1 MHNKIRIQIT
11 GTVQGVGFRPFV
23 YNLAKKYNLKGFCLN
38 DSRGILIE
46 VQGELIDRFIEEIR
60 TSPPPLSRIE
70 ELTSRVLVDG
80 EAYKDFS
87 IRESMSLEGS
97 FTFVSPDIATC
108 HDCLRELF
116 DPLDRR
122 YYYPFINCTNCGPRY
137 SITKDIPYDR
147 SNTTMDCLTMCEACE
162 SEYHDPANRR
172 FHAQPNACPVCGPQ
186 LMLLNNEGFAVQTQ
200 DPIST
205 VCTLLQDGKI
215 VAVKGLGGYH
225 IACDALNSKSV
236 SLLRKR
242 KYREDKPFAVMMENI
257 ETVNTFCFVDAMEE
271 ALLLSTQRPIVLLKK
286 KSDCTIPHDIAPD
299 NLYLGVMLPYTPLHY
314 LIIKE
319 SRLPLVMTSG
329 NVSDEPIAYK
339 DTEALERL
347 KGIADYFLVHN
358 RDIFMRCDD
367 SVVKV
372 VEDKEII
379 VRRSRG
385 YAPFPV
391 RLQYSFPKP
400 VLACGAFLKNT
411 FCLARGNHAFLSHHI
426 GDLENT
432 ETMNSYETAIEHYKR
447 LFSIEPEVIAYDLH
461 PEYLSTKYAL
471 AQKDDILKIGVQHH
485 HAHIVS
491 CMAENNINHKVIGV
505 AFDGLGY
512 GDDGNFW
519 GGEFLVA
526 DLSGFE
532 RAGHLDYVPM
542 PGGEQ
547 AIKEP
552 WRMAIS
558 YLYHM
563 YGTDIHL
570 LRLFNTPKFI
580 QAKNDK
586 LGCLWQ
592 QLLSSPLERGAGG
605 VLRQTYTPLN
615 PLFLEGNH
623 KRLKFLNI
631 KLEILFKMLSQKIN
645 SPLISSM
652 GRLFDGVASLLDL
665 QHSVNYEGQAAVK
678 LESIA
683 DECETGHYPFGINAN
698 AGGRCNVPFIIQ
710 WQPVIKKIIEDMHHK
725 TASPTIS
732 ARFHNSIVKMVVQVC
747 TMLRNS
753 KGINDVVLSGG
764 VFQNNFLLSRLV
776 KKLKLH
782 GFTLYSHK
790 KVPCND
796 GGLSLGQAVI
806 VGERL
811 KTCV

>member
-1 MHNKIRIQIT
+1 MHNRIRIQIT

-23 YNLAKKYNLKGFCLN
+23 YNLAKKYNLNGFCQN
-38 DSRGILIE
+38 DSRGVLIE
-46 VQGELIDRFIEEIR
+46 VQGELIDRFIEEIK

-80 EAYKDFS
+80 EAYKDFI
-87 IRESMSLEGS
+87 IRESVSHEGN

-108 HDCLRELF
+108 QDCLKELF
-116 DPLDRR
+116 DPMDRR
-122 YYYPFINCTNCGPRY
+122 YHYPFINCTNCGPRY

-147 SNTTMDCLTMCEACE
+147 SKTTMDCFTMCEACE
-162 SEYHDPANRR
+162 NEYHDPANRR

-205 VCTLLQDGKI
+205 VCTLLHDGKI

-242 KYREDKPFAVMMENI
+242 KYREDKPFAVMMESI
-257 ETVNTFCFVDAMEE
+257 ETVNKFCFVNVKEE
-271 ALLLSTQRPIVLLKK
+271 TFLLSIQRPIVLLRK
-286 KSDCTIPHDIAPD
+286 KSDCAIPHDIAPD
-299 NLYLGVMLPYTPLHY
+299 NLYLGVMLPYTPLHH

-319 SRLPLVMTSG
+319 SGLPLVMTSG

-347 KGIADYFLVHN
+347 KGIADYFLVHD

-372 VEDKEII
+372 VEDNEMII
-379 VRRSRG
+379 RRSRG

-471 AQKDDILKIGVQHH
+471 AQRDDMFKIGVQHH

-491 CMAENNINHKVIGV
+491 CMAENGIHDKVIGV
-505 AFDGLGY
+505 VFDGLGY

-519 GGEFLVA
+519 GGEFFIA
-526 DLSGFE
+526 DLSGYQ

-558 YLYHM
+558 YLHHM
-563 YGTDIHL
+563 YGNDIHL

-580 QAKNDK
+580 QEKND
-586 LGCLWQ
+586 
-592 QLLSSPLERGAGG
+592 
-605 VLRQTYTPLN
+605 T
-615 PLFLEGNH
+615 
-623 KRLKFLNI
+623 
-631 KLEILFKMLSQKIN
+631 LEILIKMLSRKIN
-645 SPLISSM
+645 SPLTSSM

-683 DECETGHYPFGINAN
+683 DEHIVEHYPFDIDVSVGA
-698 AGGRCNVPFIIQ
+698 RCSVPIIIQ
-710 WQPVIKKIIEDMHHK
+710 WQPVIKHIIEDMHHRI
-725 TASPTIS
+725 ASPVIS
-732 ARFHNSIVKMVVQVC
+732 ARFHNSIVEMVVQVC

-776 KKLKLH
+776 KKLKLQ
-782 GFTLYSHK
+782 GFTVYSHK

-806 VGERL
+806 AGERL

>member
-1 MHNKIRIQIT
+1 MHNRIRIQIT

-23 YNLAKKYNLKGFCLN
+23 YNLANKYNLKGFCLN
-38 DSRGILIE
+38 DSRGVLIE
-46 VQGELIDRFIEEIR
+46 VQGEMIDRFIEEIK

-80 EAYKDFS
+80 EAYEDFS
-87 IRESMSLEGS
+87 IRESVSHEGN

-108 HDCLRELF
+108 QDCLKELF
-116 DPLDRR
+116 NPMDRR
-122 YYYPFINCTNCGPRY
+122 YRYPFINCTNCGPRY
-137 SITKDIPYDR
+137 SITKNIPYDR
-147 SNTTMDCLTMCEACE
+147 SKTTMDCFSMCEACE
-162 SEYHDPANRR
+162 SEYHDPKNRR

-200 DPIST
+200 DLIST

-225 IACDALNSKSV
+225 LACDALNSKSV

-242 KYREDKPFAVMMENI
+242 KYREDKPFALMMENI
-257 ETVNTFCFVDAMEE
+257 ETVNTYCFVNTKEE
-271 ALLLSTQRPIVLLKK
+271 TLLLSTQRPIVLLKK
-286 KSDCTIPHDIAPD
+286 KCGYTIPHDIAPD
-299 NLYLGVMLPYTPLHY
+299 NLYLGVMLPYTPLHH

-319 SRLPLVMTSG
+319 SGLPLVMTSG

-339 DTEALERL
+339 DNEALEKL
-347 KGIADYFLVHN
+347 KSIADYFLVHD
-358 RDIFMRCDD
+358 REIFVRCDD

-372 VEDKEII
+372 VEDEEMII
-379 VRRSRG
+379 RRSRG

-432 ETMNSYETAIEHYKR
+432 ETMNSYEMAIEHYKR
-447 LFSIEPEVIAYDLH
+447 LFSIEPEMIAYDLH

-471 AQKDDILKIGVQHH
+471 AQRDDMFKIGVQHH

-491 CMAENNINHKVIGV
+491 CMAENNIRDKVIGV

-519 GGEFLVA
+519 GGEFFIA
-526 DLSGFE
+526 DFSEYE

-563 YGTDIHL
+563 YGNDIPM

-580 QAKNDK
+580 LEKND
-586 LGCLWQ
+586 
-592 QLLSSPLERGAGG
+592 
-605 VLRQTYTPLN
+605 T
-615 PLFLEGNH
+615 
-623 KRLKFLNI
+623 
-631 KLEILFKMLSQKIN
+631 LEILIKMLSRKIN
-645 SPLISSM
+645 SPLTSSM
-652 GRLFDGVASLLDL
+652 GRLFDGVASLLCL
-665 QHSVNYEGQAAVK
+665 LHSVNYEGQAAVK

-683 DECETGHYPFGINAN
+683 DERETGHYSFDINTN
-698 AGGRCNVPFIIQ
+698 AAADCNMPIVIQ
-710 WQPVIKKIIEDMHHK
+710 WQPVMKHIIEDMQRRI
-725 TASPTIS
+725 ASSIIS
-732 ARFHNSIVKMVVQVC
+732 ARFHNSIVDMVYQVC
-747 TMLRNS
+747 IILRDS
-753 KGINDVVLSGG
+753 KGINNVVLSGG

-776 KKLKLH
+776 KKLKLQ
-782 GFTLYSHK
+782 GFTVYSHK

-796 GGLSLGQAVI
+796 AGLSLGQAVI
-806 VGERL
+806 ASERY
-811 KTCV
+811 KTCA

>member
-1 MHNKIRIQIT
+1 MQISAN
-11 GTVQGVGFRPFV
+11 GVVQGVGFRPYI
-23 YNLAKKYNLKGFCLN
+23 YNLATRFSLSGFVQN
-38 DSRGILIE
+38 DSSG
-46 VQGELIDRFIEEIR
+46 VFIDVEGCDSSVDEFL
-60 TSPPPLSRIE
+60 TCLAKSPPPHAIIE
-70 ELTSRVLVDG
+70 DIHYTTLPPKG
-80 EAYKDFS
+80 YKDF
-87 IRESMSLEGS
+87 IIEESAIKETNTTMICA
-97 FTFVSPDIATC
+97 DISTC
-108 HDCLRELF
+108 PDCLKELF
-116 DPLDRR
+116 DTMDRR
-122 YYYPFINCTNCGPRY
+122 YRYPFINCTNCGPRFT
-137 SITKDIPYDR
+137 IVKDIPYDR
-147 SNTTMDCLTMCEACE
+147 KNTTMSDFRMCHDCS
-162 SEYHDPANRR
+162 SEYHDPQSRR

-186 LMLLNNEGFAVQTQ
+186 LMLLNNEGFTVQTQ

-205 VCTLLQDGKI
+205 VCTLLQDRKI

-225 IACDALNSKSV
+225 IACDALNSNAV

-242 KYREDKPFAVMMENI
+242 KYREDKPFAVMMDTI
-257 ETVNTFCFVDAMEE
+257 DTIKHFCYINAMEE
-271 ALLLSTQRPIVLLKK
+271 ALLLSTKKPIVLLKK
-286 KSDCTIPHDIAPD
+286 KSNCTVPHDVSVHPPPLTPPTRGGGKTFPPPRWGRPGGGAELLPHDIAPD
-299 NLYLGVMLPYTPLHY
+299 NLYLGVMLPYTPLHHI
-314 LIIKE
+314 IIKE
-319 SRLPLVMTSG
+319 SGLSLVMTSG

-339 DTEALERL
+339 DNEALERL
-347 KGIADYFLVHN
+347 KGIADYFLVHD
-358 RDIFMRCDD
+358 REIFMRCDD

-372 VEDKEII
+372 VEDKETII
-379 VRRSRG
+379 RRSRG

-391 RLQYSFPKP
+391 RLQYAFPKP

-461 PEYLSTKYAL
+461 PEHLSTKYAL
-471 AQKDDILKIGVQHH
+471 AQKDTISKIGVQHH

-526 DLSGFE
+526 DLSGYE

-570 LRLFNTPKFI
+570 LRLFDTQKFM
-580 QAKNDK
+580 KERND
-586 LGCLWQ
+586 
-592 QLLSSPLERGAGG
+592 
-605 VLRQTYTPLN
+605 T
-615 PLFLEGNH
+615 
-623 KRLKFLNI
+623 
-631 KLEILFKMLSQKIN
+631 LEILLKMLSRKIN
-645 SPLISSM
+645 SPLTSSM

-678 LESIA
+678 LESIV
-683 DECETGHYPFGINAN
+683 DECETGHYSFGINAN
-698 AGGRCNVPFIIQ
+698 AGRRCNVPFIIQ

-732 ARFHNSIVKMVVQVC
+732 ARFHNSIVEIVLQVC
-747 TMLRNS
+747 TMLRDS
-753 KGINDVVLSGG
+753 KGIDDVVLSGG
-764 VFQNNFLLSRLV
+764 VFQNKFLFSRLV
-776 KKLKLH
+776 KKLKLQ
-782 GFTLYSHK
+782 GFTVYSHK
-790 KVPCND
+790 EVPCND
-796 GGLSLGQAVI
+796 GGISLGQAVI
-806 VGERL
+806 AGERL

>member
-1 MHNKIRIQIT
+1 MLKRMQISAN
-11 GTVQGVGFRPFV
+11 GVVQGVGFRPYI
-23 YNLAKKYNLKGFCLN
+23 YNLAAKLSLSGFVQN
-38 DSRGILIE
+38 DSSG
-46 VQGELIDRFIEEIR
+46 VFIDVEGCDSSVDEFL
-60 TSPPPLSRIE
+60 TCLAKSPPPHAIIE
-70 ELTSRVLVDG
+70 DIHYTTLPPKG
-80 EAYKDFS
+80 YKDF
-87 IRESMSLEGS
+87 IIEESAIKETNTTMICA
-97 FTFVSPDIATC
+97 DISTC
-108 HDCLRELF
+108 PDCLKELF
-116 DPLDRR
+116 DTMDRR
-122 YYYPFINCTNCGPRY
+122 YRYPFINCTNCGPRFT
-137 SITKDIPYDR
+137 IVKDIPYDR
-147 SNTTMDCLTMCEACE
+147 KNTTMSDFRMCHDCS
-162 SEYHDPANRR
+162 SEYHDPQNRR

-186 LMLLNNEGFAVQTQ
+186 LMLLNNEGFTVQTQ

-205 VCTLLQDGKI
+205 VCTLLQDRKI

-225 IACDALNSKSV
+225 IACDALNSNAV

-242 KYREDKPFAVMMENI
+242 KYREDKPFAVMMDTI
-257 ETVNTFCFVDAMEE
+257 DTIKHFCYINAMEE
-271 ALLLSTQRPIVLLKK
+271 ALLLSTKKPIVLLKK

-299 NLYLGVMLPYTPLHY
+299 NLYLGVMLPYTPLHHI
-314 LIIKE
+314 IIKE
-319 SRLPLVMTSG
+319 SEVPLVMTSG

-339 DTEALERL
+339 DNEALERL
-347 KGIADYFLVHN
+347 KGIADYFLVHD
-358 RDIFMRCDD
+358 REIYMRCDD

-372 VEDKEII
+372 VEDKEMII
-379 VRRSRG
+379 RRSRG
-385 YAPFPV
+385 YAPFPL

-400 VLACGAFLKNT
+400 ILACGAFLKNT

-471 AQKDDILKIGVQHH
+471 AQKDTISKIGVQHH

-526 DLSGFE
+526 DLSGYE

-570 LRLFNTPKFI
+570 LRLFDTQKFM
-580 QAKNDK
+580 KERND
-586 LGCLWQ
+586 
-592 QLLSSPLERGAGG
+592 
-605 VLRQTYTPLN
+605 T
-615 PLFLEGNH
+615 
-623 KRLKFLNI
+623 
-631 KLEILFKMLSQKIN
+631 LEILLKMLSRKIN
-645 SPLISSM
+645 SPLTSSM

-678 LESIA
+678 LESIV
-683 DECETGHYPFGINAN
+683 DEHIIEHYPFDINSN
-698 AGGRCNVPFIIQ
+698 VGTRCSVSFIIQ

-732 ARFHNSIVKMVVQVC
+732 ARFHNSIVDMVVQVC
-747 TMLRNS
+747 TILRNS

-764 VFQNNFLLSRLV
+764 VFQNNFLLSRLI
-776 KKLKLH
+776 KKLKLK
-782 GFTLYSHK
+782 GFTVYSHK

-796 GGLSLGQAVI
+796 GGISLGQAVI
-806 VGERL
+806 ADERL

>member
-1 MHNKIRIQIT
+1 MQISAN
-11 GTVQGVGFRPFV
+11 GLVQGVGFRPYI
-23 YNLAKKYNLKGFCLN
+23 YNLAAKLSLSGFVQN
-38 DSRGILIE
+38 DSSGVFIDVEGCDSSVDEFLDCLVKSPPLHAIIE
-46 VQGELIDRFIEEIR
+46 GLQYTTLPPKGYKSFIIEESATKENNATMIC
-60 TSPPPLSRIE
+60 
-70 ELTSRVLVDG
+70 
-80 EAYKDFS
+80 A
-87 IRESMSLEGS
+87 
-97 FTFVSPDIATC
+97 DIATC
-108 HDCLRELF
+108 PDCLKELF
-116 DPLDRR
+116 NPGDRR
-122 YYYPFINCTNCGPRY
+122 YRYPFINCTNCGPRFT
-137 SITKDIPYDR
+137 IVNDTPYDR
-147 SNTTMDCLTMCEACE
+147 RNTTMSDFDMCHDCNC
-162 SEYHDPANRR
+162 EYHNPKNRR
-172 FHAQPNACPVCGPQ
+172 FHAQPNACLVCGPQ
-186 LMLLNNEGFAVQTQ
+186 LRLLNNEGFTVQTQ

-205 VCTLLQDGKI
+205 VCTLLHDGKI

-225 IACDALNSKSV
+225 IACDAMNRNAV

-257 ETVNTFCFVDAMEE
+257 ETVNNFCFVNAKEE
-271 ALLLSTQRPIVLLKK
+271 TLLLSIQRPIVLLRK
-286 KSDCTIPHDIAPD
+286 KSDCAIPHDIAPD

-319 SRLPLVMTSG
+319 SGLPLVMTSG

-339 DTEALERL
+339 NTEAFARL
-347 KGIADYFLVHN
+347 KCIADYFLVHN

-372 VEDKEII
+372 IEDKEMII
-379 VRRSRG
+379 RRSRG
-385 YAPFPV
+385 YAPFPL
-391 RLQYSFPKP
+391 RLQYAFTKP

-432 ETMNSYETAIEHYKR
+432 ETLHSYETAIEHYKR
-447 LFSIEPEVIAYDLH
+447 LFSVEPEVIAYDLH
-461 PEYLSTKYAL
+461 PEHLSTKYAL

-485 HAHIVS
+485 HAHIAS
-491 CMAENNINHKVIGV
+491 CMTENDITHKVIGV

-526 DLSGFE
+526 DISRYE

-570 LRLFNTPKFI
+570 LSLFDTQKFMKE
-580 QAKNDK
+580 KND
-586 LGCLWQ
+586 
-592 QLLSSPLERGAGG
+592 
-605 VLRQTYTPLN
+605 
-615 PLFLEGNH
+615 
-623 KRLKFLNI
+623 
-631 KLEILFKMLSQKIN
+631 KLEILFKMLSRKIN
-645 SPLISSM
+645 SPLTSSA

-665 QHSVNYEGQAAVK
+665 QHSVNYEGQAAIK

-683 DECETGHYPFGINAN
+683 DERETGHYPFGINAN
-698 AGGRCNVPFIIQ
+698 TGGRCNVPFIIQ
-710 WQPVIKKIIEDMHHK
+710 WQPVIKHIMEDLQHK
-725 TASPTIS
+725 TANPIIS
-732 ARFHNSIVKMVVQVC
+732 TRFHNSIVEMVAQVC
-747 TMLRNS
+747 IMLRDIV
-753 KGINDVVLSGG
+753 GLHDVVLSGG
-764 VFQNNFLLSRLV
+764 VFQNNFLLSRSIN
-776 KKLKLH
+776 KLTSN
-782 GFTLYSHK
+782 GFKVYTHQ

-796 GGLSLGQAVI
+796 GGISLGQAVI
-806 VGERL
+806 ANERY

>member
-1 MHNKIRIQIT
+1 MHNRIRIQIT
-11 GTVQGVGFRPFV
+11 GTVQGVGFRPFI
-23 YNLAKKYNLKGFCLN
+23 YNLANKYNLKGFCLN
-38 DSRGILIE
+38 DSRGVLIE
-46 VQGELIDRFIEEIR
+46 VQGELIDRFIEEIK
-60 TSPPPLSRIE
+60 TSPPTLSRIE
-70 ELTSRVLVDG
+70 EFTSQVLVDG

-87 IRESMSLEGS
+87 IRESVSHEGN

-108 HDCLRELF
+108 QDCLKELF
-116 DPLDRR
+116 DPMDRR
-122 YYYPFINCTNCGPRY
+122 YRYPFINCTNCGPRY
-137 SITKDIPYDR
+137 SITKNIPYDR
-147 SNTTMDCLTMCEACE
+147 SKTTMDCFTMCETCE
-162 SEYHDPANRR
+162 SEYHDPRNRR

-186 LMLLNNEGFAVQTQ
+186 LMFLSNEGFAVQTQ

-205 VCTLLQDGKI
+205 VCTLLHDGKI

-257 ETVNTFCFVDAMEE
+257 ETVNKFCFVNAKEE
-271 ALLLSTQRPIVLLKK
+271 TLLLSTQKNIVLLRK

-299 NLYLGVMLPYTPLHY
+299 NLYLGVMLPYTPLHH

-319 SRLPLVMTSG
+319 SGLPLLMTSG
-329 NVSDEPIAYK
+329 NVSDEPMAYK
-339 DTEALERL
+339 DNEAFARL

-358 RDIFMRCDD
+358 REIFMRCDD

-372 VEDKEII
+372 IEDKEMII
-379 VRRSRG
+379 RRSRG
-385 YAPFPV
+385 YAPFPL
-391 RLQYSFPKP
+391 RLQYAFSKP
-400 VLACGAFLKNT
+400 ILACGAFLKNT

-432 ETMNSYETAIEHYKR
+432 GILNSYETAIEHYKR
-447 LFSIEPEVIAYDLH
+447 LFSIEPEAIAYDLH
-461 PEYLSTKYAL
+461 PEYLSTKYAI
-471 AQKDDILKIGVQHH
+471 AQNDDIFKIGVQHH

-491 CMAENNINHKVIGV
+491 CMAENGIHHKVIGV

-526 DLSGFE
+526 DLSGYE
-532 RAGHLDYVPM
+532 RAGHLDYVQM
-542 PGGEQ
+542 PGGEH

-558 YLYHM
+558 YLYHI
-563 YGTDIHL
+563 YGNDIHL
-570 LRLFNTPKFI
+570 LHRFNTPKFMKE
-580 QAKNDK
+580 KNDK
-586 LGCLWQ
+586 L
-592 QLLSSPLERGAGG
+592 
-605 VLRQTYTPLN
+605 
-615 PLFLEGNH
+615 
-623 KRLKFLNI
+623 
-631 KLEILFKMLSQKIN
+631 EILLKMLSQNIN
-645 SPLISSM
+645 SPLTSSM

-698 AGGRCNVPFIIQ
+698 VGRRCSIPFIIQ
-710 WQPVIKKIIEDMHHK
+710 WQPVIKKILEDMHHK
-725 TASPTIS
+725 TASPIIS
-732 ARFHNSIVKMVVQVC
+732 ARFHNSILEMVVLVC

-753 KGINDVVLSGG
+753 KGINDVVFSGG
-764 VFQNNFLLSRLV
+764 VFQNNFLLSRLIN
-776 KKLKLH
+776 KLKLQ
-782 GFTLYSHK
+782 GFTVYSHK

-796 GGLSLGQAVI
+796 GGISLGQAVI
-806 VGERL
+806 ASERS
-811 KTCV
+811 KTCA

>member
-1 MHNKIRIQIT
+1 M
-11 GTVQGVGFRPFV
+11 GFRPFV
-23 YNLAKKYNLKGFCLN
+23 YNLAKKYNLNGFCQN
-38 DSRGILIE
+38 DSRGVLIE
-46 VQGELIDRFIEEIR
+46 VQGELIDRFIEEIK

-80 EAYKDFS
+80 EAYKDFI
-87 IRESMSLEGS
+87 IRESVSHEGN

-108 HDCLRELF
+108 QDCLKELF
-116 DPLDRR
+116 DPMDRR
-122 YYYPFINCTNCGPRY
+122 YHYPFINCTNCGPRY

-147 SNTTMDCLTMCEACE
+147 SKTTMDCFTMCEACE
-162 SEYHDPANRR
+162 NEYHDPANRR

-186 LMLLNNEGFAVQTQ
+186 LMLLNNEGLAVQTH
-200 DPIST
+200 DPVST

-225 IACDALNSKSV
+225 LACDALNSKSV

-257 ETVNTFCFVDAMEE
+257 ETVNKFCIVDAKEE
-271 ALLLSTQRPIVLLKK
+271 TLLLSTQRPIVLLKK

-299 NLYLGVMLPYTPLHY
+299 NLYLGVMLPYTPLHH

-319 SRLPLVMTSG
+319 SGLPLVMTSG

-347 KGIADYFLVHN
+347 KGIADYFLVHD

-372 VEDKEII
+372 VEDKETII
-379 VRRSRG
+379 RRSRG
-385 YAPFPV
+385 YAPSPV

-471 AQKDDILKIGVQHH
+471 AQRDDMFKIGVQHH

-491 CMAENNINHKVIGV
+491 CMAENGIHDKVIGV
-505 AFDGLGY
+505 VFDGLGY

-519 GGEFLVA
+519 GGEFFIA
-526 DLSGFE
+526 DLSGYE

-563 YGTDIHL
+563 YGNDIPM

-580 QAKNDK
+580 QEKND
-586 LGCLWQ
+586 
-592 QLLSSPLERGAGG
+592 
-605 VLRQTYTPLN
+605 T
-615 PLFLEGNH
+615 
-623 KRLKFLNI
+623 
-631 KLEILFKMLSQKIN
+631 LEILIKMLSRKIN
-645 SPLISSM
+645 SPLTSSV
-652 GRLFDGVASLLDL
+652 GRLFDGVASLLGL
-665 QHSVNYEGQAAVK
+665 QHSVNFEGQAAVK

-683 DECETGHYPFGINAN
+683 DEHIVEHYPFDIDVSVGA
-698 AGGRCNVPFIIQ
+698 RCSVPIIIQ
-710 WQPVIKKIIEDMHHK
+710 WQPVIKHIIEDMHHRI
-725 TASPTIS
+725 ASPVIS
-732 ARFHNSIVKMVVQVC
+732 ARFHNSIVEMVVQVC

-764 VFQNNFLLSRLV
+764 VFQNNFLFSRLV
-776 KKLKLH
+776 KKLKLQ
-782 GFTLYSHK
+782 GFTVYSHK

-806 VGERL
+806 ANERY
-811 KTCV
+811 KTCA